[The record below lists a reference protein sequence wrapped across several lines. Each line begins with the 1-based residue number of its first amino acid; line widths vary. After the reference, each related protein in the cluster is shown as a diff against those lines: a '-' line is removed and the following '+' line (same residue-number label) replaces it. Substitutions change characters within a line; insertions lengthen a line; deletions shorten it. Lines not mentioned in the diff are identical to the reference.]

1 MSPRL
6 AFMLAALLASAAGG
20 WHLGAGQ
27 VQARWTEADLQ
38 RERAATTLHA
48 QQIRHQAEQADA
60 FEAERQRLRLTL
72 TEARH
77 DQTTALQS
85 PVDCT
90 GPALR
95 LADVPVPAAA
105 LDGLRRAGASLS
117 APD

>member
-1 MSPRL
+1 MHLRVALL
-6 AFMLAALLASAAGG
+6 AGALLASAAGG

-77 DQTTALQS
+77 DQTAALQS

-105 LDGLRRAGASLS
+105 LDGLRRAGASPS

>member
-1 MSPRL
+1 MYLRVALL
-6 AFMLAALLASAAGG
+6 AGALLASAAGG

-48 QQIRHQAEQADA
+48 QQIRHQADQAAA

-72 TEARH
+72 SEVRH
-77 DQTTALQS
+77 DQTDALQA
-85 PVDCT
+85 PIDCT

-95 LADVPVPAAA
+95 LADVPVPAAV
-105 LDGLRRAGASLS
+105 LDGLRRAGACSP
-117 APD
+117 AD

>member
-1 MSPRL
+1 MGLRPTL
-6 AFMLAALLASAAGG
+6 ALAALLASAAGG

-48 QQIRHQAEQADA
+48 QQVRLQADQADA
-60 FEAERQRLRLTL
+60 HEAERQRLRLTL

-77 DQTTALQS
+77 DQTAALQS
-85 PVDCT
+85 TVACT